1 MKKIKRKHRHSY
13 RLITLILIVID
24 VLAIIQV
31 ISLSIATFNTIPE
44 QNQTTNKEESKNEIS
59 PQETIENNIQ
69 ENDSITPELEQPI
82 QEESPNNPT
91 YTLETMPLTY
101 QLDVPIISQY
111 PELPTG
117 CEITSLTILLNYLG
131 YNIDKTTLAKNYLDY
146 TYSTSITFSDAF
158 IGNPFNNDGYGCF
171 APVIEK
177 AAKKYLTSINSNYN
191 VQNKTGTE
199 LENLLVEVANQH
211 PIIVWTSMSLVD
223 IHNKLVWT
231 LSDGTK
237 VYWPENE
244 HVVVISG
251 YNLENQTITVI
262 DPMKGKGDYPLNR
275 FQKIYND
282 MGKQAISIQ

>member
-1 MKKIKRKHRHSY
+1 M
-13 RLITLILIVID
+13 ILIVID
-24 VLAIIQV
+24 ILAIIQV

-131 YNIDKTTLAKNYLDY
+131 YNIDKTTLAKNYLNY

-158 IGNPFNNDGYGCF
+158 IGSPFNNDGYGCF
-171 APVIEK
+171 
-177 AAKKYLTSINSNYN
+177 
-191 VQNKTGTE
+191 
-199 LENLLVEVANQH
+199 
-211 PIIVWTSMSLVD
+211 
-223 IHNKLVWT
+223 
-231 LSDGTK
+231 
-237 VYWPENE
+237 
-244 HVVVISG
+244 
-251 YNLENQTITVI
+251 
-262 DPMKGKGDYPLNR
+262 PL
-275 FQKIYND
+275 
-282 MGKQAISIQ
+282 